1 MHSTVQTGLFSQN
14 LFGQQSN
21 DHQYHNY
28 ASSSSQSPSRYVTHQ
43 PPPGAHNHH
52 HYYFQPPHSTRHR
65 MSNTSREITASLL
78 AIDTSGAGGGGGGGD
93 GGSLAKSTKL
103 NMSSQNISK
112 LPAFVFLSSTN
123 LDRINTNSNKNIS
136 LVSALEAAERLK
148 KQSSSSSSIIG
159 QIVSSNS
166 LTRNISANFN
176 DATANGNVNH
186 LMADGFDPKS
196 SISNPNQHHHYHMNG
211 GSGSSSYPKRSFW
224 DCTKPCGMLTT
235 ALGITLLVT
244 SALAAL
250 FLLESSLCTALGTC
264 SNALVTLY
272 AFSAL
277 VCGIVL
283 VFIGMVIVVY
293 TKKDVHVIV
302 TTAKNFDKIVHYKQQ
317 QQAAPVNK
325 SSRSQSNNASNE
337 AAKSGSVCATS
348 NKPASGTAVTGG
360 GGRKIYNQNHQM
372 SVDVTLPDSAAASAH
387 LPLLD
392 PKSEHKQLMV

>member
-1 MHSTVQTGLFSQN
+1 
-14 LFGQQSN
+14 
-21 DHQYHNY
+21 
-28 ASSSSQSPSRYVTHQ
+28 
-43 PPPGAHNHH
+43 
-52 HYYFQPPHSTRHR
+52 
-65 MSNTSREITASLL
+65 
-78 AIDTSGAGGGGGGGD
+78 
-93 GGSLAKSTKL
+93 
-103 NMSSQNISK
+103 
-112 LPAFVFLSSTN
+112 
-123 LDRINTNSNKNIS
+123 
-136 LVSALEAAERLK
+136 
-148 KQSSSSSSIIG
+148 
-159 QIVSSNS
+159 
-166 LTRNISANFN
+166 
-176 DATANGNVNH
+176 
-186 LMADGFDPKS
+186 MADGFDPKS
-196 SISNPNQHHHYHMNG
+196 LVSNPNQHHHYHMNG

-235 ALGITLLVT
+235 ALGITLLIT
-244 SALAAL
+244 SALSAL

-317 QQAAPVNK
+317 QAAPVNK
-325 SSRSQSNNASNE
+325 SSRSQSNNVSNE
-337 AAKSGSVCATS
+337 AAKSGSICATS
-348 NKPASGTAVTGG
+348 KPASGTGVSGG